1 MLVTDTIV
9 RFPLTSTNSSTASR
23 QAPSKNTNTAVTT
36 SHQTEEEQLEAAI
49 AASLMES
56 QSKSHSTI
64 SATSNSNNTGNTTTT
79 TTNNNNNKRKTS
91 TSSSMLSNTKRRIE
105 PNNTVVIIDDDDDTA
120 ASVKGKAATTTT
132 NKPTGSPLDDTS
144 NSIKAT
150 TKHRSA
156 SSAPPLQS
164 ADEANSAEC
173 VLQIR
178 NGSSSLLCGFPASTT
193 MQQVW
198 QYVDAHR
205 NEHSVSFHLA
215 IAYPRRVFADDD
227 DSLTLADAGKQ
238 LSHYLCFCFV
248 CFIMYII
255 LLDCSGLEG
264 RHALMVIN
272 DWKNKSKFFIF
283 YCLKKDNNVSST
295 LPSCLC
301 NNCLA
306 SFKLFNCS
314 SSLTSC
320 TCSSFTSTAPNFW
333 ALHLLIEKKKI
344 WY

>member
-1 MLVTDTIV
+1 MTDTIV
-9 RFPLTSTNSSTASR
+9 RFPLTSTGSSTASR

-56 QSKSHSTI
+56 QSKSHSTT

-79 TTNNNNNKRKTS
+79 TNNNNKRKTS

-193 MQQVW
+193 MRQVW

-272 DWKNKSKFFIF
+272 D
-283 YCLKKDNNVSST
+283 
-295 LPSCLC
+295 
-301 NNCLA
+301 
-306 SFKLFNCS
+306 
-314 SSLTSC
+314 
-320 TCSSFTSTAPNFW
+320 
-333 ALHLLIEKKKI
+333 
-344 WY
+344 